1 MKPVIPNPQFIS
13 LSKEEILTALD
24 ACEAFYTDTE
34 METGP
39 QEDNVSLDCQAEE
52 ERDPKKLCYAIVEEV
67 ERLIK
72 EYSAYFDAY
81 CREHGEVPEDI
92 LVYQP
97 QTPIEQMAFQIFTE
111 ALHDSVNEEAGD

>member
-1 MKPVIPNPQFIS
+1 MKSVTANPQFIS

-24 ACEAFYTDTE
+24 ACEALYTE
-34 METGP
+34 METSP
-39 QEDNVSLDCQAEE
+39 QEGKVSLDCEVGE
-52 ERDPKKLCYAIVEEV
+52 DECDPKKLCYAIVEEV
-67 ERLIK
+67 ERLIR

-81 CREHGEVPEDI
+81 CREHGEVPEES

-111 ALHDSVNEEAGD
+111 ALHDSVTEEAED